1 MKLLYFVAWMVIF
14 AGAVAGMTV
23 AFVKGETVVGGSI
36 AGCAFLWVGA
46 LWKQLI
52 DDWRQRKNDKKEG
65 RAALFRKMEEGFR
78 DTERLRTCIYLE
90 QYSKELQ
97 QPKIIPA
104 KETAV

>member
-1 MKLLYFVAWMVIF
+1 MKLLHFIAWMVIF

-52 DDWRQRKNDKKEG
+52 DDWRQRKNERKEG
-65 RAALFRKMEEGFR
+65 NAALWTKVDAGLCDVERMR
-78 DTERLRTCIYLE
+78 DCIYLE
-90 QYSKELQ
+90 TFAKQLQ
-97 QPKIIPA
+97 QPKILPA
-104 KETAV
+104 QETAV